1 MNIWLKSIIVTLALS
16 MCSVASAAPTSY
28 GFTGLDT
35 AGYSTTW
42 WFFKPNKKWK
52 KKWKKKL
59 KKWKKIKNKKKPKPT
74 PKAVPELDSATAPL
88 AALLLGGL
96 LAAGV
101 ERRRRKTSAK

>member
-1 MNIWLKSIIVTLALS
+1 MSIWLKSIIVTLALS
-16 MCSVASAAPTSY
+16 MCSIASAAPSY
-28 GFTGLDT
+28 DFASLDSAT
-35 AGYSTTW
+35 YSSSW
-42 WFFKPNKKWK
+42 GFFKPYKKWN

-59 KKWKKIKNKKKPKPT
+59 KKWKKIKNKKKPTPT

-101 ERRRRKTSAK
+101 ERRRRKSSDK